1 VAVVVVDIYANPVD
15 PVDLAVAVVKIVV
28 VEDLV
33 MPEVILL
40 QKEQME
46 EHQGERV
53 PHLQPEVVAELHKLV
68 LTQMEQQED
77 LEEMELHG

>member
-1 VAVVVVDIYANPVD
+1 M
-15 PVDLAVAVVKIVV
+15 AVVKKIV

-46 EHQGERV
+46 EDQGERV
-53 PHLQPEVVAELHKLV
+53 TYLQPEVVAELHKLV
-68 LTQMEQQED
+68 LAQVDQQED